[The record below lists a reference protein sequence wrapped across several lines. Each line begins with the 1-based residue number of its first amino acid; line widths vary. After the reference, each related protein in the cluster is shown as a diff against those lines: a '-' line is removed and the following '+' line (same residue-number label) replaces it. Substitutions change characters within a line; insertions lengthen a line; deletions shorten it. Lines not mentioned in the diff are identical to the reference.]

1 MKPNPAPTRP
11 APITDPTVLSVDG
24 WGGGLLPRSYLR
36 ASLHL
41 ALRLGP
47 SHGYDLLQCI
57 HGFGLGS
64 VDLAGLYR
72 ALRAMEHDGS
82 VDSRWEPSGL
92 GPSRRVYALT
102 ERGQQAAERH
112 LEGLRAARGH
122 LDRMI
127 TLSEPPA
134 APSTGASS
142 P

>member
-1 MKPNPAPTRP
+1 MKPVPAPTP
-11 APITDPTVLSVDG
+11 PVPVTDPTPLTAEG
-24 WGGGLLPRSYLR
+24 WDGGLLPRSFLR
-36 ASLHL
+36 AALHL

-47 SHGYDLLQCI
+47 SHGYDLLQSI
-57 HGFGLGS
+57 HAFGLGS

-82 VDSRWEPSGL
+82 VHSRWEPSEL

-102 ERGQQAAERH
+102 DQGRQAAERH

-122 LDRMI
+122 LERMI
-127 TLSEPPA
+127 AAAESSSPPPA
-134 APSTGASS
+134 GASS